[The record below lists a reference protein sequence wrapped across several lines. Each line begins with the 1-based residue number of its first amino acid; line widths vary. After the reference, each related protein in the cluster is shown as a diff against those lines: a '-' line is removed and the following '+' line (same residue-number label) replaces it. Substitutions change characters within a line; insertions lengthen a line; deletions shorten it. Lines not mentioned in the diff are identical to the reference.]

1 MERFRIR
8 ADYAGHTIG
17 QAGETAGIL
26 FTYSAFGA
34 AIDRVK
40 DRHLHVLA
48 IPVLRPNEAA
58 FDEALGLGLRF
69 GLIVSIQPSLA
80 LLERS

>member
-1 MERFRIR
+1 MDRFGIR

-26 FTYSAFGA
+26 FTYSALGA

-40 DRHLHVLA
+40 DRHLHVLP
-48 IPVLRPNEAA
+48 IPVLRSNQAA
-58 FDEALGLGLRF
+58 FDEALGLGFRF
-69 GLIVSIQPSLA
+69 VVIVSFQPSLA
-80 LLERS
+80 LPERS